1 MKINIKPSKISTSF
15 KMEKIYPELENIRIT
30 PTSKEQVFKSEKY
43 GFNEIIV
50 EAINIKLQDKTV
62 TPTLQEQTINADE
75 GYNALSKVYIE
86 AIRTENLD
94 IIPLE
99 VKQIKTG
106 LFRTVNIEPIQTEE
120 ITTDLDFSSSDAI
133 ELTAQEGAY
142 IKKATINK
150 DANLTPEN
158 IKAGVSIAGIS
169 GDVADTSDADAT
181 SNDIA
186 LGKTAYVNNQK
197 VTGVMEV
204 NDNNA
209 LVGTTISAGSS
220 NSSGLNVIIKK
231 IPDDLIISGT
241 DIRNMFSYCRG
252 LTEINLDTSNV
263 EITVQTFSYCTGLT
277 KLSQLEASKFK
288 ATQNMFLSC
297 TNLQEFGGLLNLGKG
312 FDKTES
318 YSAYHTLNLSS
329 STKLIHE
336 SLMNIIN
343 NLYDLNL
350 TYDVSNGGTLYTQ
363 QLKIGST
370 NLAKLT
376 DEEKAI
382 ATSKGWSLA

>member
-1 MKINIKPSKISTSF
+1 MIKQTNKITGKLNASIIHV
-15 KMEKIYPELENIRIT
+15 YPELENIEIT
-30 PTSKEQVFKSEKY
+30 PAVEDQEFKSDMYGYDKVRVKAIPATDISIEPTTEKQVKT
-43 GFNEIIV
+43 GIFKNVTV
-50 EAINIKLQDKTV
+50 EAVEGETLNVIPTEQLQ
-62 TPTLQEQTINADE
+62 A
-75 GYNALSKVYIE
+75 
-86 AIRTENLD
+86 
-94 IIPLE
+94 
-99 VKQIKTG
+99 KTG
-106 LFRTVNIEPIQTEE
+106 IFTQVNVNPIQTEE
-120 ITTDLDFSSSDAI
+120 ITTDLDFSNSDAI
-133 ELTAQEGAY
+133 ELTAQEGVY

-150 DANLTPEN
+150 DANLSPEN
-158 IKAGVSIAGIS
+158 IKSGVTIAGVS

-220 NSSGLNVIIKK
+220 NYSGLNKIITK

-241 DIRNMFSYCRG
+241 EIRNMFYYCSG
-252 LTEINLDTSNV
+252 LTEINIDTSGV
-263 EITVQTFSYCTGLT
+263 ETTVQTFSYCLKLT

-288 ATQNMFLSC
+288 ATQSMFLQC
-297 TNLQEFGGLLNLGKG
+297 PNLQDFGGLLNLGKS
-312 FDKTES
+312 FDKKES
-318 YSAYHTLNLSS
+318 YSPYHTLDLSS
-329 STKLIHE
+329 STKLTHE

-363 QLKIGST
+363 QLKLGST

-382 ATSKGWSLA
+382 ATSKGWSLT